1 MDRSFVKT
9 FLNLNDKRFFFQA
22 VVVKTYFIVNNEINL
37 MIRNTNNTLTPV
49 IYFIFLK
56 SHLVIVGKTVQNGFG
71 MSSLINNISQ

>member
-1 MDRSFVKT
+1 MSKLFK
-9 FLNLNDKRFFFQA
+9 NLNDKRFFLFQA
-22 VVVKTYFIVNNEINL
+22 VAVKTYFIVNTEIRL

-71 MSSLINNISQ
+71 MSSLVNNISQ